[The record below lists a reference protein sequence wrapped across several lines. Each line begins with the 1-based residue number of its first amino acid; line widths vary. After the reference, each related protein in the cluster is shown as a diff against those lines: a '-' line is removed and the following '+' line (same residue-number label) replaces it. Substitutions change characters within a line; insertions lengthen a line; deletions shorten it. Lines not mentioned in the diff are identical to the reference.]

1 MLIVWNERAGRGRHR
16 RSLCPWRACVSLG
29 WGVCLP
35 TLPHRDQPEN
45 LSSLRHAFL
54 RKINLNSCIQ
64 HHFIQVWWR
73 LGPHPL
79 GGEMP
84 VLRRVGHPF
93 PGPGPHPHPLP
104 SLSYPPNRLPR
115 RGHRAFPPEGKE
127 SSSAVTPEGAALSGP
142 PAPVLGALGGG
153 HPPSSPRGDG
163 APSPPCSGRQHACVK
178 PHKSQI
184 RGETGIFSLTLNNSP
199 RAGDGLRD
207 PVNRSCPRLS
217 PGSHFLARGRSCC
230 CS

>member
-1 MLIVWNERAGRGRHR
+1 M
-16 RSLCPWRACVSLG
+16 CVSGMGRLFAHSPPQG
-29 WGVCLP
+29 P
-35 TLPHRDQPEN
+35 TGEFKLSATRFPQKNQPQ
-45 LSSLRHAFL
+45 LLHPASLYSGLVEARAPP
-54 RKINLNSCIQ
+54 S
-64 HHFIQVWWR
+64 
-73 LGPHPL
+73 

-127 SSSAVTPEGAALSGP
+127 SSSAVTPEEAALSGP

-163 APSPPCSGRQHACVK
+163 APSPPCLGRQHACVK